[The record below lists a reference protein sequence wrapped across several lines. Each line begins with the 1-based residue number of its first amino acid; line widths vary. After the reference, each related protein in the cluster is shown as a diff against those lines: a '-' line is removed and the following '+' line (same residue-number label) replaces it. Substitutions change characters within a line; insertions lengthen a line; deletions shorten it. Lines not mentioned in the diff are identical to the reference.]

1 METGER
7 RVTRSQ
13 TRMRSA
19 VVQGDAEAVRDLLAT
34 GIDKNQQVLADVCN
48 GVGTEGIYVTILA
61 LAASRGH
68 TRVARELL
76 AAGCDK
82 DKADVDGNTALMQ
95 AAISGHEGVVRE
107 LLAAGCDR
115 DKTDVDG
122 ATALMLAAHSGHEG
136 VVRELLAA
144 GCDKDKTDVEGF
156 TALMLAADNIKMV
169 FRNHFQDLFLAFTM
183 AGHTRL
189 GAQVSKAK
197 GRCFIKDVLANKD
210 LLQVVFQQGV
220 LTYK

>member
-1 METGER
+1 M
-7 RVTRSQ
+7 
-13 TRMRSA
+13 
-19 VVQGDAEAVRDLLAT
+19 
-34 GIDKNQQVLADVCN
+34 
-48 GVGTEGIYVTILA
+48 
-61 LAASRGH
+61 
-68 TRVARELL
+68 
-76 AAGCDK
+76 
-82 DKADVDGNTALMQ
+82 
-95 AAISGHEGVVRE
+95 RE

-183 AGHTRL
+183 ACHTRL

-197 GRCFIKDVLANKD
+197 ERYFIKDVFASKD
-210 LLQVVFQQGV
+210 LLQEVFQQGV